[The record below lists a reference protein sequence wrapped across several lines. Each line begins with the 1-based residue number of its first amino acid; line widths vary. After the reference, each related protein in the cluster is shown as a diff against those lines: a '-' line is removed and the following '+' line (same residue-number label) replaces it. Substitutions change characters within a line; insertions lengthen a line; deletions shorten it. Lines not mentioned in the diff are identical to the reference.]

1 MQKVPVLSCIG
12 KSGNIPDSLKMTF
25 YMASKYPELMPVA
38 HEKQI
43 RQLLIDLHA
52 LNYFSLSF
60 PGRMDV
66 IQGIVDSIKT
76 RLEDPTIS
84 NRYRKALEFK
94 LSMYV
99 ILCFPNPSN
108 TTFQILIDE

>member
-1 MQKVPVLSCIG
+1 MLSRIG
-12 KSGNIPDSLKMTF
+12 GGGPEGNIPDSLKMTF
-25 YMASKYPELMPVA
+25 HMASTYPELIPAA

-60 PGRMDV
+60 PGRQSIM
-66 IQGIVDSIKT
+66 QGIVDTIKS
-76 RLEDPTIS
+76 RIDDPTIS

-99 ILCFPNPSN
+99 ILSIFVTPP
-108 TTFQILIDE
+108 TTHLTVLRDD